1 MQTTGT
7 HIATLSYPKAESK
20 NIFSCSHQIEQMWKF
35 SKPGHEIAECPA
47 GSHLMRKYH
56 LHIYMVAVPKRN
68 ISYSQCCMMPEV
80 HWLIK
85 QILHSSPQKKYS
97 SVPILNIFLVNQNKS
112 CLLLYSSTALN
123 YRLACD
129 FQMQWLQNSTTNL
142 NNFLHWWVKD
152 DSLVLTGLSATPTY
166 SWPKYFPIK
175 QLKHKCERCWIG
187 FRNITLNF

>member
-35 SKPGHEIAECPA
+35 SKPGHEIAEFPA

-112 CLLLYSSTALN
+112 CLLLYSSTTLN

-129 FQMQWLQNSTTNL
+129 LHVTSKCNGFRIPQLISTTFYIDGQKMIPL
-142 NNFLHWWVKD
+142 FLQDFLQH
-152 DSLVLTGLSATPTY
+152 L
-166 SWPKYFPIK
+166 PIHD
-175 QLKHKCERCWIG
+175 QNT
-187 FRNITLNF
+187 FQ